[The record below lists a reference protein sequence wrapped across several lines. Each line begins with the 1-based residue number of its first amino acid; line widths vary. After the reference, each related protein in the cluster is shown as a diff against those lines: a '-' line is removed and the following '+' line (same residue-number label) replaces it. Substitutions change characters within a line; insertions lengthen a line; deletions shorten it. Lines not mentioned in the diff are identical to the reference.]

1 MEQSSSSEANSSSA
15 SQEIPR
21 ILWNPKVHYRI
32 HKSPPPIFI
41 LSHTNTVNTPFRSLN
56 INFNIIHLSTRRSSK
71 WSVSIRFPHQ
81 ILYVPLILSHQC
93 YTTHQSQ
100 SLWFDRP
107 NKFWW
112 RLQIIHQALCPRNFP
127 FLWNSDVHCH
137 THTHTQAPSAGIYS
151 EPKQNLVQFSQPTFK
166 MHLIFSFR
174 LSYSLSS
181 NIRRAQVKVGLINL
195 CKGLFS
201 LNARIYSKTC
211 LKRTPYIPE
220 TWTNGK

>member
-1 MEQSSSSEANSSSA
+1 MCLSFSHISA
-15 SQEIPR
+15 TRPTNLSLYDLIVRTNFGDDYRSYIRLSAQETFHFYGTR
-21 ILWNPKVHYRI
+21 T
-32 HKSPPPIFI
+32 FI
-41 LSHTNTVNTPFRSLN
+41 
-56 INFNIIHLSTRRSSK
+56 
-71 WSVSIRFPHQ
+71 
-81 ILYVPLILSHQC
+81 
-93 YTTHQSQ
+93 
-100 SLWFDRP
+100 
-107 NKFWW
+107 
-112 RLQIIHQALCPRNFP
+112 A
-127 FLWNSDVHCH
+127 
-137 THTHTQAPSAGIYS
+137 THTQVPSAGIYS